1 MATARKKIGKRDST
15 ITTKQIPGLS
25 GKGVVRIGGDFLLE
39 LRDRLKMDRNLFCRV
54 VGVSLRTIAK
64 VEGKAEEV
72 KKLQR
77 PYNEVFRLTAALSE
91 VVNPRSIGTWFAVPN
106 EQFNGLKPV
115 EVIER
120 GEIDRLWEMVFRLRS
135 GIPG

>member
-1 MATARKKIGKRDST
+1 MTTTKKKIGKPPST
-15 ITTKQIPGLS
+15 VAAKRIPGLS
-25 GKGVVRIGGDFLLE
+25 GKGLVRIGSNSLLE
-39 LRDRLKMDRNLFCRV
+39 LRDRLNMDRVLFCRV

-64 VEGKAEEV
+64 VEGNAEEV

-77 PYNEVFRLTAALSE
+77 PYNEVFRLTEALSE
-91 VVNPRSIGTWFAVPN
+91 VVNPKSMGVWFAAPN

-135 GIPG
+135 GMPG